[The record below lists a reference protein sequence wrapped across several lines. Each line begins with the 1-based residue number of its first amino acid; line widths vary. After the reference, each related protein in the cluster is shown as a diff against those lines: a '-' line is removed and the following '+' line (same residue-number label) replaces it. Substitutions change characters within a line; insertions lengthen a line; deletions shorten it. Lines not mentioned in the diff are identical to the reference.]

1 MADIHGVATADDDL
15 DLEAHEST
23 YVQFVE
29 LTQLV
34 IAVILSI
41 VLLLVLWGLKGH
53 GGVALFGLIVTV
65 AAAAL
70 GGITGLGWKMVAPV
84 FLLLGLACIV
94 L

>member
-15 DLEAHEST
+15 DFEAHEST
-23 YVQFVE
+23 YAQFVA

-34 IAVILSI
+34 IAIVLSI

-53 GGVALFGLIVTV
+53 GGVALLGLIIT
-65 AAAAL
+65 AAAGAL
-70 GGITGLGWKMVAPV
+70 GGLTGLGWKMVAPV
-84 FLLLGLACIV
+84 FLLLGLACLV